1 MTANPPE
8 QSTPGYEAETNS
20 WMFADLQKRRSN
32 ARPRKS
38 NQLLQRVINWTLVHI
53 YACEPALACL
63 PSQSAPRPMT
73 GDPSAVP
80 SARGIAHSGH
90 PQDLI

>member
-38 NQLLQRVINWTLVHI
+38 NQLLQRVSNWTLVHI
-53 YACEPALACL
+53 YACSRDRLLA
-63 PSQSAPRPMT
+63 
-73 GDPSAVP
+73 
-80 SARGIAHSGH
+80 IAKRSTPH
-90 PQDLI
+90 DR